1 MVYEY
6 DFLVVGS
13 GIAGM
18 SFALK
23 VADKGRVAVICKTGI
38 EEANTF
44 YAQGGIA
51 SVTKSDDNFEKHIQ
65 DTLICGGG
73 VCNRAAVEKVVRE
86 APSQIKELVDW
97 GVSFDRDDKGRFDL
111 HREGGHS
118 EFRILHHQDNTGAE
132 IQDSLIRAIKSHPKI
147 KVFENHFAIE
157 LITQHHLGT
166 NVTRHTP
173 DITCYGVYV
182 LDQNTNHIHTFLSKT
197 TLIATGGIGNVYRTT
212 TNPPVATGDGIA
224 MVYRAKGGVSDME
237 FIQFHPTALY
247 NPGERPSF
255 LITEAMRGYGAV
267 LRTKDGKEFMQK
279 YDERRSLAP
288 RDIVARAIDNEMKTR
303 GEECVYLDVT
313 HKDADETR
321 KHFPNIYCK
330 CLTLG
335 IDITKDYIPVAPA
348 AHYL

>member
-1 MVYEY
+1 MAYEY
-6 DFLVVGS
+6 DFLVVGP

-23 VADKGRVAVICKTGI
+23 VAEKGRVAVICKTGI

-51 SVTKSDDNFEKHIQ
+51 SVTKPTDNFEKHIQ

-73 VCNRAAVEKVVRE
+73 ICDRAAVEKVVRE
-86 APSQIKELVDW
+86 APGQIKELVEW
-97 GVSFDRDDKGRFDL
+97 GVNFDRDEKGGFDL

-132 IQDSLIRAIKSHPKI
+132 IQDSLIRALKKHPKI
-147 KVFENHFAIE
+147 KVFENFFAIE
-157 LITQHHLGT
+157 LITQHHLGI

-224 MVYRAKGGVSDME
+224 MVYRAKGEVKDME
-237 FIQFHPTALY
+237 FIQ
-247 NPGERPSF
+247 
-255 LITEAMRGYGAV
+255 
-267 LRTKDGKEFMQK
+267 
-279 YDERRSLAP
+279 
-288 RDIVARAIDNEMKTR
+288 
-303 GEECVYLDVT
+303 
-313 HKDADETR
+313 
-321 KHFPNIYCK
+321 
-330 CLTLG
+330 
-335 IDITKDYIPVAPA
+335 
-348 AHYL
+348 